1 MLMNPNMGFGVFLLE
16 TLKTFLTMMIMEFR
30 IMIHPEQQGR
40 ICCLCQQGGKNDQ
53 NLDVV
58 LGEAVA
64 VDGASVH
71 SSDVVYAAF
80 ELRLRSLVGG
90 NIWAFWHR
98 VFPAMGIRYRKTGR
112 FQFLVI
118 LIY

>member
-1 MLMNPNMGFGVFLLE
+1 MFSLICLE

-40 ICCLCQQGGKNDQ
+40 ICCLCQQGGKN
-53 NLDVV
+53 LDVV

-80 ELRLRSLVGG
+80 ELRLRSLVP
-90 NIWAFWHR
+90 R
-98 VFPAMGIRYRKTGR
+98 PPLKYVFQFVWEVIFGR
-112 FQFLVI
+112 FGTGCFQQWG
-118 LIY
+118 